1 MIRDAILHI
10 MNEQP
15 LLADVEALPAPSD
28 VAFVCTNVRT
38 MNGTRPVFVDRMESV
53 FVFPYAQIRFIELP
67 EAARAGAEPDGP
79 RDSSGRRQ
87 ERDARPV
94 EKPAEPEPEL
104 EIDEDFLRRVRDI

>member
-1 MIRDAILHI
+1 MIHL

-38 MNGTRPVFVDRMESV
+38 MNGTRPVFVDRSESV

-67 EAARAGAEPDGP
+67 DVARSGESDGL

-87 ERDARPV
+87 EPASRPAQA
-94 EKPAEPEPEL
+94 PPEPEPEL